1 MIFVILSRTYSCKK
15 QKYSAKLLTVSV
27 VVPFHNEHWSTLL
40 RTAVSVLN
48 RSPPELLHEVILA
61 DDASTKGTLLSQPTV
76 LLCTMLLLGEGE
88 SLKSQLMKSVECI
101 IPTWVIFTKFA
112 ACFDFFQI
120 PAKVLGKKHIF
131 KTLMFFDVEKCQLA
145 QFYGGCLLCVA

>member
-1 MIFVILSRTYSCKK
+1 MKNMCVIGKIRLHVERLKLLHNCLQFLCHIEFDILCDICHFLSRTYSCKK

-88 SLKSQLMKSVECI
+88 S
-101 IPTWVIFTKFA
+101 
-112 ACFDFFQI
+112 
-120 PAKVLGKKHIF
+120 
-131 KTLMFFDVEKCQLA
+131 
-145 QFYGGCLLCVA
+145 